1 MDWIDM
7 KQVLSLWGKA
17 GPSMERFVPAGPVLL
32 GIAGAGVG
40 LGTGL
45 GVWVFKFMIEAVH
58 GVAFDWLGAG
68 LSAWG
73 AWTIALIPVLGGLV
87 VGSLWHRFVGHER
100 YHGVAGIMEAA
111 ALAGGRLQYRL
122 TPMKTVT
129 AAISIGAGASVGPED
144 PSVQIGANLG
154 SYTGQKLRF
163 SDDWVRTM
171 VAAGVAAA
179 ISAAFN
185 APIAGVFFA
194 IEIGLGELSGS
205 EVGIVVLASVISAIV
220 TQSLTGP
227 APAFNVPAY
236 AIHSVTE
243 LPLYIGLGLLAGLV
257 AAFYITALYIAKDAF
272 RSWQIPGWL
281 KPAAAGLAV
290 GIVGIFLPPVFGVGY
305 PTIDAIFAGEQMGVL
320 LLIVLLLAKLVLT
333 AICIGGG
340 FPGGVFAPSLFLG
353 ATLGAAYGT
362 VAQQLWPGLGIAP
375 PAYAM
380 VGMGAVLAA
389 SVHVP
394 LTAILLLFEMT
405 QDYRI
410 ILPLMAAVIV
420 GLVVSRALRRDS
432 VYTLGLARQG
442 LRLQRGRDVEV
453 LENLSVGEVMETNM
467 PVLHESD
474 SLSAAADDFMQTRHH
489 GLVVVDEAGELVGIL
504 TVQDLERVQAKDEAG
519 PPGQVLTVGDVCT
532 RELQVVYPDES
543 IGTGLRRM
551 STRNIGRLPVVAR
564 DNPSHLVGVL
574 RRTDLVRA
582 YDVALTRRTEV
593 RHRAHQT
600 RLGASTGTGLTVQEV
615 VIERGAACA
624 NQPIS
629 DVHWP
634 ETSVIAS
641 IRRGRQMI
649 IPHGS
654 TVLRAGD
661 VLVVVNHGP
670 IAAEFDKLCDKQP
683 DATI

>member
-1 MDWIDM
+1 MDH
-7 KQVLSLWGKA
+7 
-17 GPSMERFVPAGPVLL
+17 FVPAGPLLL
-32 GIAGAGVG
+32 GIAGVMVG

-45 GVWVFKFMIEAVH
+45 GVWIFKFMIEAVH
-58 GVAFDWLGAG
+58 AFAFDWLGGA

-73 AWTIALIPVLGGLV
+73 AWTIALIPVVGGLV
-87 VGSLWHRFVGHER
+87 VGALWQRFVGHER

-111 ALAGGRLQYRL
+111 ALGGGRLQYWL

-154 SYTGQKLRF
+154 SFAGQRLRF
-163 SDDWVRTM
+163 SDDWVRTL

-227 APAFNVPAY
+227 APAFNVTAY

-243 LPLYIGLGLLAGLV
+243 LPLYVGLGLLAGLV
-257 AAFYITALYIAKDAF
+257 AALYITALYLAKDSF
-272 RSWQIPGWL
+272 
-281 KPAAAGLAV
+281 
-290 GIVGIFLPPVFGVGY
+290 GIFLPQVFGVGY
-305 PTIDAIFAGEQMGVL
+305 PTIDAIFAGEQMGVP
-320 LLIVLLLAKLVLT
+320 LLIVLLFAKLVVT

-420 GLVVSRALRRDS
+420 GLIVSCALRRDS
-432 VYTLGLARQG
+432 VYTLGMARQG

-453 LENLSVGEVMETNM
+453 LENLTVGEVMEKNM
-467 PVLHESD
+467 PVLLDTD
-474 SLSAAADDFMQTRHH
+474 SLSTAADRFLQTRHH
-489 GLVVVDEAGELVGIL
+489 GLAVIAAGGDLVGIL
-504 TVQDLERVQAKDEAG
+504 TVQDLERTQAKDVTMAG
-519 PPGQVLTVGDVCT
+519 LTVGDVCT
-532 RELQVVYPDES
+532 RELLIAYPDES
-543 IGTGLRRM
+543 IGVGLRRM
-551 STRNIGRLPVVAR
+551 STRI
-564 DNPSHLVGVL
+564 S
-574 RRTDLVRA
+574 
-582 YDVALTRRTEV
+582 
-593 RHRAHQT
+593 
-600 RLGASTGTGLTVQEV
+600 
-615 VIERGAACA
+615 AACRWLPA
-624 NQPIS
+624 TTLPAWWVS
-629 DVHWP
+629 CAARTWCGHTMWP
-634 ETSVIAS
+634 
-641 IRRGRQMI
+641 
-649 IPHGS
+649 
-654 TVLRAGD
+654 
-661 VLVVVNHGP
+661 
-670 IAAEFDKLCDKQP
+670 
-683 DATI
+683 

>member
-1 MDWIDM
+1 MHWASSLRG
-7 KQVLSLWGKA
+7 KVHLSLD
-17 GPSMERFVPAGPVLL
+17 RFVPTGPVLL
-32 GIAGAGVG
+32 GIAGVGVG

-45 GVWVFKFMIEAVH
+45 GVWLFKFMIEAVH
-58 GVAFDWLGAG
+58 AFAFDWLGTS

-87 VGSLWHRFVGHER
+87 VGYLWHRFVGHER
-100 YHGVAGIMEAA
+100 YHGVSGIMEAA
-111 ALAGGRLQYRL
+111 ALAGGRLHYWL
-122 TPMKTVT
+122 TPVKTVA

-154 SYTGQKLRF
+154 SFAGQKFRF
-163 SDDWVRTM
+163 SDDWVRTL

-227 APAFNVPAY
+227 APAFNVTAY

-243 LPLYIGLGLLAGLV
+243 LPLYIGLGLLAGLI
-257 AAFYITALYIAKDAF
+257 AALYITALYIAKDAF
-272 RSWQIPGWL
+272 RSWQIPAWL

-290 GIVGIFLPPVFGVGY
+290 GIVGIFLPQVFGVGY
-305 PTIDAIFAGEQMGVL
+305 PTIDAIFAGEQMGVA
-320 LLIVLLLAKLVLT
+320 LLIVLLFAKLVLT

-420 GLVVSRALRRDS
+420 GLLVSRALRRDS

-453 LENLSVGEVMETNM
+453 LENITVGEVMETNM
-467 PVLHESD
+467 PVLHELD
-474 SLSAAADDFMQTRHH
+474 SLSTAADKLMQTRHH
-489 GLVVVDEAGELVGIL
+489 GLAVVDKAGALVGIL
-504 TVQDLERVQAKDEAG
+504 TVQDLERVQAKDAG
-519 PPGQVLTVGDVCT
+519 GQELSVGDVCT
-532 RELQVVYPDES
+532 RELLVVYPDES
-543 IGTGLRRM
+543 IGMGLRRM
-551 STRNIGRLPVVAR
+551 STRDIGRLPVVAR
-564 DNPSHLVGVL
+564 DNPARLVGVL

-600 RLGASTGTGLTVQEV
+600 RLGASAGTSLTVQEIV
-615 VIERGAACA
+615 VERGAACA

-629 DVHWP
+629 AVHWP
-634 ETSVIAS
+634 DTSVIAS
-641 IRRGRQMI
+641 IRRGQQVI

-654 TVLRAGD
+654 TILRAGD

-670 IAAEFDKLCDKQP
+670 VTAEFDTLCERQP